1 MHGVGHVSPQAQ
13 SPTMAEEG
21 AALLQAIAE
30 LQAKENSKL
39 HLLLLT
45 LYIHTYIRAYIHT
58 VNLLKY
64 QNFKFLED
72 LQYRYTN
79 IHTYVHTNIHTFH
92 CSGECGWLRE
102 TRRVW
107 YTVP

>member
-45 LYIHTYIRAYIHT
+45 LYIRAYIHT

-72 LQYRYTN
+72 YSTLK
-79 IHTYVHTNIHTFH
+79 
-92 CSGECGWLRE
+92 
-102 TRRVW
+102 
-107 YTVP
+107 